1 MKHIKLNIKIAPYV
15 FIFPF
20 ILMFTAFF
28 LFPLGSSFIMSF
40 QEVYPGEV
48 TWIGLKNYKNLLN
61 PVFVKAVLN
70 SLTYM
75 VLTLIILIPIP
86 LFLAILIHKSKLK
99 GTGIFKSVLFLPA
112 LTSIVIA
119 SIVFRFMFGELPNA
133 QANIIISWFGLEP
146 IKWLKN
152 EKLVFPVLVFVA
164 SWRWMGVNMLYFLA
178 GLANVSDEI
187 LEAAEIEG
195 ANQIQK
201 YWYIV
206 IPLLKPITIYVLTI
220 SIYAGLAMF
229 AESMMIYTI
238 NSPNNMA
245 LTIVGYLY
253 KLGIQQNNMGLASA
267 VGTFLLLFALMLNL
281 MQLKIMGFFNKD

>member
-1 MKHIKLNIKIAPYV
+1 MKPIKLNIKTAPYV
-15 FIFPF
+15 FILPF
-20 ILMFTAFF
+20 ILMFVAFF

-40 QEVYPGEV
+40 QEVYPGEI

-61 PVFVKAVLN
+61 PVFFKAVLN

-75 VLTLIILIPIP
+75 ILTLIILIPIP
-86 LFLAILIHKSKLK
+86 LLLAILIHKSKLK
-99 GTGIFKSVLFLPA
+99 GTRIFKSVLFLPA

-119 SIVFRFMFGELPNA
+119 SIVFRFMFGELPNS

-146 IKWLKN
+146 IKWLKS
-152 EKLVFPVLVFVA
+152 EKLVFPILVFVA

-178 GLANVSDEI
+178 GLANVNDDI

-195 ANQIQK
+195 ANPLQK

-238 NSPNNMA
+238 NSPNDMA

-267 VGTFLLLFALMLNL
+267 VGTFLLLFALILNL
-281 MQLKIMGFFNKD
+281 MQLKFTGFFKKD